1 MAKQPI
7 VLIIGPTAV
16 GKTAL
21 SLSIAQQ
28 FNGEIISGDSMQVY
42 RGMDIGTAKAT
53 LKERS
58 IVPHH
63 LIDILDPSEPFS
75 VQQFQKLAR
84 LEIDQITSRGN
95 MPIVAGGTGL
105 YVEAL
110 VYEYQ
115 MPNVTEDPV
124 YRQKWWQYAED
135 NGAVALHQELERVDP
150 SSAKRI
156 HPNDTK
162 RIIRAMEVT
171 EQTGIPFSELTKKGE
186 SRYDALWLGL
196 TMPRDQLY
204 ERINQRVDLMM
215 EEGLL
220 DEVKRLREAG
230 YHLPLTSIQAIGYKE
245 IYQYLEGELSLEAAI
260 DRIKKGTR
268 NYAKRQLSWFRRMP
282 NIHWFDVTDPNVF
295 TEIHEL
301 TAGKFPQYRE

>member
-1 MAKQPI
+1 MAKQPV
-7 VLIIGPTAV
+7 VLIVGPTAV

-21 SLSIAQQ
+21 SLTIAEQ
-28 FNGEIISGDSMQVY
+28 FKGEIISGDSMQVY

-53 LKERS
+53 PEERS
-58 IVPHH
+58 TVPHH

-75 VQQFQKLAR
+75 VQLFQKLAR
-84 LEIDQITSRGN
+84 HEIDQIASRGHL
-95 MPIVAGGTGL
+95 PIVAGGTGL

-115 MPNVTEDPV
+115 MPNVTEDPA
-124 YRQKWWQYAED
+124 YRQKWWQFAVD
-135 NGAVALHQELERVDP
+135 HGAVALHQELHRVDP
-150 SSAKRI
+150 ASAVRI

-171 EQTGIPFSELTKKGE
+171 EKTGIPFSELTKKGE
-186 SRYDALWLGL
+186 SRYDALWIGL

-204 ERINQRVDLMM
+204 ERINKRVDLMI

-220 DEVKRLREAG
+220 EEVKGLREAG

-260 DRIKKGTR
+260 ERIKKGTR

-282 NIHWFDVTDPNVF
+282 DIQWFDVTNPNVF
-295 TEIHEL
+295 TEIPKWM
-301 TAGKFPQYRE
+301 AGKFSQYRE